1 MDMFMDKLAQKLTAQ
16 EIIKANTTAETEDLN
31 RLRNQIDE
39 YDRCL
44 AKLKQLLE
52 ESGDKLQGN
61 SDQSEQLQKLLT
73 ERLGNVDEVLGERL
87 GGMDAVLGQRLG
99 DMNSALEQRLGDMN
113 NALEQRLG
121 DVNNAL
127 EQRLGD
133 VNSALEQ
140 RFSELNQSME
150 EKLSQ
155 LDSKIDEDSTGQ
167 LDEKLAPLT
176 ESVHKECVKVY
187 RNVQAVVVEEG
198 SKQEELLNGV
208 TSSTQRIG
216 KKLNLVFG
224 ISLASLLLSLISV
237 VMQIMNLLNVHL
249 F

>member
-52 ESGDKLQGN
+52 ESADKLKGN
-61 SDQSEQLQKLLT
+61 SDQNEQLQKLLA
-73 ERLGNVDEVLGERL
+73 ERLGNVEANLGERFGNVNAILGERL

-99 DMNSALEQRLGDMN
+99 DMNNALEQRLGDMN
-113 NALEQRLG
+113 SALEQRL
-121 DVNNAL
+121 
-127 EQRLGD
+127 ED

-140 RFSELNQSME
+140 RFSDLDQSMDA
-150 EKLSQ
+150 KLSQ
-155 LDSKIDEDSTGQ
+155 LDSKIDEGEDTQ
-167 LDEKLAPLT
+167 LEEKLLSIT

-187 RNVQAVVVEEG
+187 RNVQAVIVEEG
-198 SKQEELLNGV
+198 SKQSELLNGV
-208 TSSTQRIG
+208 TSSAQRLG
-216 KKLNLVFG
+216 KKLNIVFG
-224 ISLASLLLSLISV
+224 ISLASLVLSLISV
-237 VMQIMNLLNVHL
+237 IVQLLNTFHL

>member
-39 YDRCL
+39 YDKCL
-44 AKLKQLLE
+44 VKLKQLLE
-52 ESGDKLQGN
+52 ESADKLQGN
-61 SDQSEQLQKLLT
+61 SDQNEQLQKLLE
-73 ERLGNVDEVLGERL
+73 ERLGNVDAILGERL
-87 GGMDAVLGQRLG
+87 GGMDTVLG
-99 DMNSALEQRLGDMN
+99 QRLGDMN

-133 VNSALEQ
+133 VNNALEQ
-140 RFSELNQSME
+140 RFSDMSQSME
-150 EKLSQ
+150 EKLNQ
-155 LDSKIDEDSTGQ
+155 LDSKIDESAADQ
-167 LDEKLAPLT
+167 LDEKLLPVT

-198 SKQEELLNGV
+198 GKQAELLNGV
-208 TSSTQRIG
+208 TSGTQRIG
-216 KKLNLVFG
+216 KKLNIVFG
-224 ISLASLLLSLISV
+224 ISLASLVLSLIGV
-237 VMQIMNLLNVHL
+237 IIQILNMFHL

>member
-52 ESGDKLQGN
+52 ENADKLQGN
-61 SDQSEQLQKLLT
+61 SDQSEQLQKLLA
-73 ERLGNVDEVLGERL
+73 ERLGNVDAVLGERL

-113 NALEQRLG
+113 
-121 DVNNAL
+121 
-127 EQRLGD
+127 
-133 VNSALEQ
+133 SALEQ
-140 RFSELNQSME
+140 RFTDLNQSME
-150 EKLSQ
+150 AKLSQ
-155 LDSKIDEDSTGQ
+155 LDSKMDEGAASQ
-167 LDEKLAPLT
+167 LDEKLLPIT

-198 SKQEELLNGV
+198 GKQEELLNGV

-216 KKLNLVFG
+216 KKLNTVFA
-224 ISLASLLLSLISV
+224 ISLASLLVSVISAII
-237 VMQIMNLLNVHL
+237 QILNMLNVHL